1 MVIPLRN
8 KYGILFLIAVCIM
21 VSGCQQQKEE
31 TPFYYGTW
39 DEGLAPG
46 PTDGVKSATV
56 YDVLRGNREL
66 CFAFCSCIADLWHS
80 ASCHPDCSGNGG
92 LRHDQTESIIFMGV
106 LFHCGGCEA
115 CHLEYNRHSIFSCR
129 LSADET
135 EKSRKRR
142 QGRKKAETALA
153 YPKTRASSK

>member
-56 YDVLRGNREL
+56 T
-66 CFAFCSCIADLWHS
+66 F
-80 ASCHPDCSGNGG
+80 
-92 LRHDQTESIIFMGV
+92 TEDEV
-106 LFHCGGCEA
+106 V
-115 CHLEYNRHSIFSCR
+115 
-129 LSADET
+129 ET
-135 EKSRKRR
+135 EVIEGRGEVQLPFMAYKVISQSTDGSIEIQYLGPYYPLKSTLKRGENGTLIWEQNGQRKTMTRIESKT
-142 QGRKKAETALA
+142 GREEKDEK
-153 YPKTRASSK
+153 SKS